1 VEAAKKSRDLA
12 EKTFTIMQK
21 EQTLGAGSS
30 FQTLTAQRD
39 LALAQLDL
47 VNASTAYQ
55 KSKLELQ
62 RATGTTLDEN
72 KVQIQSA
79 VDGTAP

>member
-1 VEAAKKSRDLA
+1 
-12 EKTFTIMQK
+12 
-21 EQTLGAGSS
+21 
-30 FQTLTAQRD
+30 
-39 LALAQLDL
+39 LAQLDL

-62 RATGTTLDEN
+62 RATGTTLEEN
-72 KVQIQSA
+72 KVEIQSA